1 MVEKTGFALCIN
13 KKHLPNAFWICQ
25 AQWFVSYE
33 PMGYGKRRRM
43 KGDDAVLFQDH
54 YHDGQSIAVVNAT
67 GALHI
72 HNDFTNYTL
81 FPWHCHSFYELQYYV
96 DPIDGNATGTDR
108 MFKLF
113 APFQPHSCE
122 DEGYRYSLMVQFS
135 QQFVRLSVP
144 SLPEGAMLRMAASS
158 ISTDGIHLAKE
169 GPADQLLRKIADVIP
184 SYYDDCETEAHN
196 RLSVAWH
203 TPLHE
208 LHLNSDLLQLLLCL
222 LEAGMI
228 MITYDGIMN
237 LGTHFQHL
245 VSRIISSP
253 EEHLSM
259 SDAAALSHM
268 SYGDFSRNFKNT
280 TGYGY
285 TEFCNMS
292 RIGRA
297 EELLRFEDISTTELA
312 ERLNFGSVSYLNRV
326 FLRFTGLTPTAYK
339 AICHHEPSK
348 KGL

>member
-1 MVEKTGFALCIN
+1 
-13 KKHLPNAFWICQ
+13 
-25 AQWFVSYE
+25 
-33 PMGYGKRRRM
+33 
-43 KGDDAVLFQDH
+43 
-54 YHDGQSIAVVNAT
+54 
-67 GALHI
+67 
-72 HNDFTNYTL
+72 
-81 FPWHCHSFYELQYYV
+81 
-96 DPIDGNATGTDR
+96 
-108 MFKLF
+108 
-113 APFQPHSCE
+113 
-122 DEGYRYSLMVQFS
+122 
-135 QQFVRLSVP
+135 
-144 SLPEGAMLRMAASS
+144 MLRMAASS
-158 ISTDGIHLAKE
+158 ISTDNIHLAKE
-169 GPADQLLRKIADVIP
+169 DPADLLLRKMADVIP
-184 SYYDDCETEAHN
+184 DFHDGCDIEANH

-208 LHLNSDLLQLLLCL
+208 LQLNSTLLQLLLYL
-222 LEAGMI
+222 LEAGVI
-228 MITYDGIMN
+228 AIVYDDIMN
-237 LGTHFQHL
+237 LGSHFQHL

-259 SDAAALSHM
+259 SEAAALSHM
-268 SYGDFSRNFKNT
+268 SYGDFIRNFKNT

-285 TEFCNMS
+285 SEFCNMS